1 MVPASLR
8 GTWSRMGP
16 RPDAP
21 IGTRRLTVKP
31 YDPLTLGDQVV
42 EILGWG
48 D

>member
-1 MVPASLR
+1 
-8 GTWSRMGP
+8 MGP

-42 EILGWG
+42 ETLGWG

>member
-1 MVPASLR
+1 
-8 GTWSRMGP
+8 MGP

-21 IGTRRLTVKP
+21 LGTRRLAVKP
-31 YDPLTLGDQVV
+31 HDPLTLGRQVV